1 MIFSCYNSDKSHY
14 YSRLD
19 GFSPFSDCAKPKKYF
34 FHRILWCS
42 SQASPTEDEALSDER
57 SAVLSLE
64 SLEFCHMDKKQPKT
78 PNPPSQPKKK
88 SHKSIHK
95 PQTDS
100 SEFAPKLMFIPNLL
114 CCFGTKSQ
122 NVLHLFHSQHSGD
135 LSCTCWGRLG
145 FLSPG

>member
-57 SAVLSLE
+57 SAVFSLE

-78 PNPPSQPKKK
+78 PNPPSKPKKNHPTNP
-88 SHKSIHK
+88 S
-95 PQTDS
+95 TN
-100 SEFAPKLMFIPNLL
+100 PKLTVLNLL
-114 CCFGTKSQ
+114 QNSCSSQICCAVLGQSRKMCFICFTASTLGTSPA
-122 NVLHLFHSQHSGD
+122 LAGAD
-135 LSCTCWGRLG
+135 LA
-145 FLSPG
+145 F

>member
-1 MIFSCYNSDKSHY
+1 MDFLLSQTVRNQRSISSTESFGAALRPVLQRMRHCLMNALQSFHWKAWSSVTWIKNNQ
-14 YSRLD
+14 
-19 GFSPFSDCAKPKKYF
+19 KPQTRPANQKK
-34 FHRILWCS
+34 
-42 SQASPTEDEALSDER
+42 T
-57 SAVLSLE
+57 
-64 SLEFCHMDKKQPKT
+64 
-78 PNPPSQPKKK
+78 